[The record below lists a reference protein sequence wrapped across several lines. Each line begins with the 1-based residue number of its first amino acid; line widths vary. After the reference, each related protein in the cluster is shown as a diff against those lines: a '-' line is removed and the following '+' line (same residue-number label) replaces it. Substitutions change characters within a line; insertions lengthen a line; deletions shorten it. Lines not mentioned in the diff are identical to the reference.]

1 MSFLERPVRDHGAE
15 VVHVTHEGAEVGHLA
30 AGQRRARL
38 EVGLVAV
45 HAEHALDQSE
55 VSSVVT

>member
-45 HAEHALDQSE
+45 HAEHALDQS
-55 VSSVVT
+55 

>member
-1 MSFLERPVRDHGAE
+1 MSFLERAVRDHGTQ
-15 VVHVTHEGAEVGHLA
+15 VVQVGHLA

-45 HAEHALDQSE
+45 HAEHAVDQSE
-55 VSSVVT
+55 VSTAVT